1 MTLDGK
7 IAAYTGASKWVTGEE
22 ARAYVQQERHRYRGI
37 MVGVGTVLADD
48 PMLNCR
54 MPGGRNPVR
63 IICDTHLRTPL
74 TSRIVRTAKEISTI
88 LAVCETDRAR
98 YQPYE
103 EAGCRILTIPQT
115 DGHVDLK
122 LLMKKLG
129 EEQIDSILLEGGG
142 TLNWAALKSGIVREV
157 HTYVAPKL
165 FGGAEAKT
173 PVEGQ
178 GVADPAEAVHLKI
191 KEIRHLGEDLLIESE
206 VQDVYGNC

>member
-1 MTLDGK
+1 
-7 IAAYTGASKWVTGEE
+7 
-22 ARAYVQQERHRYRGI
+22 
-37 MVGVGTVLADD
+37 
-48 PMLNCR
+48 
-54 MPGGRNPVR
+54 MPG
-63 IICDTHLRTPL
+63 
-74 TSRIVRTAKEISTI
+74 IS
-88 LAVCETDRAR
+88 
-98 YQPYE
+98 P
-103 EAGCRILTIPQT
+103 
-115 DGHVDLK
+115 
-122 LLMKKLG
+122 MKKLG

-142 TLNWAALKSGIVREV
+142 TLNWAAFKSGIVREV